1 MKPISKKKKRIRRVA
16 AILFVLCAGFC
27 YWSNNS
33 IQITNYTYISEE
45 VPEGF
50 DGYTI
55 VQLSDLHNKKFLNDN
70 ASLLKKVKA
79 LQPDLIV
86 LTGDIV
92 DNSHHTNI
100 DKAVLFTNQVQ
111 QIAQTYYITGNHEV
125 SLKRKEYLDFIKRMK
140 AGGVVYL
147 KDEIVHLKSE
157 SGETISLIGL
167 ADDSLL
173 SPKLEEIMRGEPEEG
188 LSVLLA
194 HEPQFINFYAET
206 GVDIVFSG
214 HAHGGQF
221 RIPFLHRGLYA
232 PDQGLFPTLTEGS
245 VTRDS
250 TTMYISRGLGNS
262 AFPQRLMNRPEIVC
276 VRLSCS

>member
-1 MKPISKKKKRIRRVA
+1 MKPISKKKKRIRWVA

-173 SPKLEEIMRGEPEEG
+173 SPKLEENRRKGFQFCLRMSHSLSIFMRKRVWIAY
-188 LSVLLA
+188 SAVMHMA
-194 HEPQFINFYAET
+194 DN
-206 GVDIVFSG
+206 SG
-214 HAHGGQF
+214 SRFCIGDCTH
-221 RIPFLHRGLYA
+221 RIKA
-232 PDQGLFPTLTEGS
+232 
-245 VTRDS
+245 
-250 TTMYISRGLGNS
+250 
-262 AFPQRLMNRPEIVC
+262 
-276 VRLSCS
+276 CSQH